1 MTLGEWLAA
10 RTPEPPAPLAARLRE
25 SLGGALGGALGERAS
40 NAHGALLRAAETL
53 LGELLAVDCAMRDR
67 ALDLLAVDAMVTYAF
82 EAACE
87 EPATLAARASTAT
100 RDIAV
105 LATPT
110 LRA

>member
-10 RTPEPPAPLAARLRE
+10 RTPEPPAPLSARLRE
-25 SLGGALGGALGERAS
+25 SLGATREDRAS
-40 NAHGALLRAAETL
+40 SAHGTLLRAAEML
-53 LGELLAVDCAMRDR
+53 LGDLLAVDCAMRDR

-87 EPATLAARASTAT
+87 EPATLATRATSAM
-100 RDIAV
+100 RDISA

-110 LRA
+110 LHA

>member
-1 MTLGEWLAA
+1 VTLADWLAA
-10 RTPEPPAPLAARLRE
+10 RTPEPPAPLSARLRE
-25 SLGGALGGALGERAS
+25 SLDGALDERAS
-40 NAHGALLRAAETL
+40 RAYDALLHAAESM
-53 LGELLAVDCAMRDR
+53 LGELLALDCAMRDR

-87 EPATLAARASTAT
+87 EPATLAARATVAM

-105 LATPT
+105 LAAPT

>member
-1 MTLGEWLAA
+1 MTVGEWLAG
-10 RTPEPPAPLAARLRE
+10 RTPEPPAPLSARLRE
-25 SLGGALGGALGERAS
+25 SLGAALGEPDS
-40 NAHGALLRAAETL
+40 SAHGAMLHTAETL
-53 LGELLAVDCAMRDR
+53 LGALLALDCARRDR

-87 EPATLAARASTAT
+87 EPATLAARATEAM
-100 RDIAV
+100 RDLAA